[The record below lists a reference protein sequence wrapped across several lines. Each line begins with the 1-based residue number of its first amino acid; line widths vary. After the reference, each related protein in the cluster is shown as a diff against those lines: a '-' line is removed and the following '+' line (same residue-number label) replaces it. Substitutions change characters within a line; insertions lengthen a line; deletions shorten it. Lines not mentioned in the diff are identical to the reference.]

1 MQNDIFFFFFFEF
14 QLLMIVFYHKTN
26 LKLWLTT
33 ESLVI
38 QLIDTFY
45 YIHDIQGSNPPSS
58 MVIIELYKIKNNCY
72 H

>member
-1 MQNDIFFFFFFEF
+1 
-14 QLLMIVFYHKTN
+14 MIVFYHKTN

-58 MVIIELYKIKNNCY
+58 VVIIELYKIKNNCY